1 MAIQPH
7 DYRGYRIVIRRHA
20 SGWRAWIYAADS
32 QRPILGPHSYDPA
45 SRDDLL
51 EEAKR
56 LIDPNGFVAHELN
69 IRAERRGVR

>member
-1 MAIQPH
+1 MAAE
-7 DYRGYRIVIRRHA
+7 DEEYRGYRIVIRRHG
-20 SGWRAWIYAADS
+20 SGWRATIYAPDS

-56 LIDPNGFVAHELN
+56 LIDDLMDS
-69 IRAERRGVR
+69 

>member
-7 DYRGYRIVIRRHA
+7 DYRGYRIVIRRHG
-20 SGWRAWIYAADS
+20 SGWRAWIYAPDS

-56 LIDPNGFVAHELN
+56 LIDDLMGS
-69 IRAERRGVR
+69 